1 MGIIKLT
8 MTDTIVFSALIS
20 AVDPVAVLAIFQ
32 EIGVN
37 KDLYYLLFGE
47 SLLNGSIIIYKK
59 NKQTCEKK
67 IYEKYVNGV
76 LNDFFQMRSRWFYI
90 QQPSRLQK

>member
-1 MGIIKLT
+1 MAERDYFILQGTLINTFLIGPILYLLSIGGLMGIIKLT

-59 NKQTCEKK
+59 KQTN
-67 IYEKYVNGV
+67 V
-76 LNDFFQMRSRWFYI
+76 
-90 QQPSRLQK
+90 